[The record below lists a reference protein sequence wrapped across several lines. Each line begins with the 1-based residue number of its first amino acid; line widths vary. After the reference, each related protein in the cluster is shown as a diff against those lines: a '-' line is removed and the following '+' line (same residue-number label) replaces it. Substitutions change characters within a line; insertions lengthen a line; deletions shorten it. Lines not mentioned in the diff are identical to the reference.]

1 MVDDKHR
8 YPARLEVLRT
18 RWLTRNMVRVVVG
31 GSGFDDYAPRHNDF
45 TDRYVKLVFLD
56 PAVDYGEPLDLAC
69 IKTDL
74 PAAAQPVLRTYTLR
88 HVDFEANEIT
98 IDFVVHGDSGFAGP
112 WARDAEP
119 GDVIHLRGPGGA
131 YSPDPDADAHLLV
144 GDETALP
151 AIAAAL
157 AALPADAHVHTYI
170 EVDAEEDEMEVGAK
184 TLQQPTWLHRAGRPA
199 GSTTLLADAV
209 KAMEWPPG
217 RVQAFVHGEAG
228 LMKALRPYLLGERG
242 VARRDLSISGYW
254 RSGNTEESFR
264 LWKKYAQLG

>member
-8 YPARLEVLRT
+8 YPARLEVLYT
-18 RWLTRNMVRVVVG
+18 RWLTRNMARVVVG
-31 GSGFDDYAPRHNDF
+31 GPGFDDYAPRHNDF

-56 PAVDYGEPLDLAC
+56 PTVDYGEPLDLVR
-69 IKTDL
+69 IKADL
-74 PAAAQPVLRTYTLR
+74 PGAAQPVLRTYTLQ
-88 HVDFEANEIT
+88 HVDFEAKEIA

-112 WARDAEP
+112 WARDAKP

-157 AALPADAHVHTYI
+157 AALPADTPATIFI
-170 EVDAEEDEMEVGAK
+170 EVDGPDDEINIDIGTAHR
-184 TLQQPTWLHRAGRPA
+184 LQWLHRRTQPRGT
-199 GSTTLLADAV
+199 TTLLADAV
-209 KAMEWPPG
+209 MSMPWPEG

-228 LMKALRPYLLGERG
+228 LMKALRSYLLGDRG

-254 RSGNTEESFR
+254 RAGNTEELFR
-264 LWKKYAQLG
+264 QWKRQQESL